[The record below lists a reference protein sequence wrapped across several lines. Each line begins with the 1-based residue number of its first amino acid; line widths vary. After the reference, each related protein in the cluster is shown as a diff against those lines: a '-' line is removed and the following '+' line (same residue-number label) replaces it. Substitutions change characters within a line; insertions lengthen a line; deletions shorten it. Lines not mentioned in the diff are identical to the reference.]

1 MESNPANNAQDA
13 PVLAAA
19 DDGHT
24 TDERDA
30 PVPAMADGSRTT
42 AEQIAEIAGAVAEL
56 QAARVA
62 EDVAAQA
69 ITRRLR
75 PFEVVMVVLLAISL
89 LIHALTLSR
98 LLSVRATLR
107 DEVGRLA
114 EAVHSAKQ
122 QQLSYDLPIDQQVPI
137 NIDVPIKRELAVP
150 INTSVQIKQQITL
163 PIDTGLGVVNIPVPI
178 DASVPISTSVPIA
191 FDQTVNV
198 STTVPIQLN
207 LPVRIDMG
215 SGQVGGYL
223 DRLYAA
229 LLELRERF

>member
-1 MESNPANNAQDA
+1 MESNPTNNAQDA

-122 QQLSYDLPIDQQVPI
+122 QQLSYDLPIDP
-137 NIDVPIKRELAVP
+137 
-150 INTSVQIKQQITL
+150 
-163 PIDTGLGVVNIPVPI
+163 GLGVVNIPVPI

>member
-1 MESNPANNAQDA
+1 MS
-13 PVLAAA
+13 
-19 DDGHT
+19 
-24 TDERDA
+24 
-30 PVPAMADGSRTT
+30 

-62 EDVAAQA
+62 EDVAERTT
-69 ITRRLR
+69 TRRYR
-75 PFEVVMVVLLAISL
+75 PFEVVMIVLLAISL

-114 EAVHSAKQ
+114 AAVQQAKQ
-122 QQLSYDLPIDQQVPI
+122 QQLRYDLPIDQQVPI
-137 NIDVPIKRELAVP
+137 DVDVPIKRELKVP
-150 INTSVQIKQQITL
+150 IDTTVQIKQQITL
-163 PIDTGLGVVNIPVPI
+163 PIDTGLGVFDVPVPI

-191 FDQTVNV
+191 IDETLNI

-207 LPVRIDMG
+207 VPIQIELG
-215 SGQVGGYL
+215 SGPVGDYL

-229 LLELRERF
+229 LLELRDRF

>member
-1 MESNPANNAQDA
+1 MLYDSNIDNDRASA
-13 PVLAAA
+13 PN
-19 DDGHT
+19 HT
-24 TDERDA
+24 
-30 PVPAMADGSRTT
+30 STT

-62 EDVAAQA
+62 EDVATQA
-69 ITRRLR
+69 TARRFR
-75 PFEVVMVVLLAISL
+75 PFEVVMIVLLAISL

-114 EAVHSAKQ
+114 EAVQNAKQ
-122 QQLSYDLPIDQQVPI
+122 QQLRYDLPIDQQVPI
-137 NIDVPIKRELAVP
+137 NVDVPIQRQLEVP
-150 INTSVQIKQQITL
+150 INTSVQIKQEITL
-163 PIDTGLGVVNIPVPI
+163 PIDTGLGVINVPVPI

-191 FDQTVNV
+191 FDQTVNI

-207 LPVRIDMG
+207 LPVQVDPG
-215 SGQVGGYL
+215 SGQLGDYL

-229 LLELRERF
+229 LLELRDRF